1 MIKISVFCPLYN
13 ATSYIHSLI
22 DGIFSQEQVEIE
34 NVVFAVTES
43 TDNTLEIVKEYS
55 QKNEKIS
62 YFECLRK
69 EFSHSGIR
77 EKGIFSCSSNVVIM
91 ITQDVNIFDKL
102 SFFNLANSIDNKVI
116 FAFGKQISKY
126 KGIEKYIREI
136 NYPDRDYIMDT
147 SKIKEYQIKTF
158 FASDAFSA
166 YNRQKFIEL
175 GGYDNK
181 RLMMNEDMYYAH
193 KIILSG
199 YCLKYVSSAVVEHS
213 HKFTLRQLYKRYF
226 DTGVFFKENR
236 EFQNYKST
244 NSGFSLAK
252 KVLGKILKNFDIKS
266 LCRFVP
272 DMAARYIGMKKGE
285 KQ

>member
-13 ATSYIHSLI
+13 AISYIHSLI

-62 YFECLRK
+62 YFECLKK

-272 DMAARYIGMKKGE
+272 DMAARYIGMKKGA